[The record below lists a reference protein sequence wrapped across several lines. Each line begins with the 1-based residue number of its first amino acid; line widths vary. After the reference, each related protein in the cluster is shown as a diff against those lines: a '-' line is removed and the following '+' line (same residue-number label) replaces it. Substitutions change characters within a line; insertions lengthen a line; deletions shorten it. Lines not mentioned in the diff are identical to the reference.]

1 MSDSKLNADSFT
13 LSFTVNDLAAS
24 RKWYCDALGFAV
36 EQEYERDGKP
46 QAVVLTGGGVRM
58 LLNQDD
64 GAKGWDRIKGQGFM
78 VTINV
83 ADVDR
88 VAARAKAAGAA
99 LDTEPEDKPWG
110 ARQFQIVDP
119 DGFKLGISRP
129 L

>member
-1 MSDSKLNADSFT
+1 MSDSTLNAQSFT
-13 LSFTVNDLAAS
+13 LSFTVKDLAAS
-24 RKWYCDALGFAV
+24 TKWYCDALGFAV
-36 EQEYERDGKP
+36 EQEYERDGKA
-46 QAVVLTGGGVRM
+46 QAVVLNGGEARM

-83 ADVDR
+83 ADVDS
-88 VAARAKAAGAA
+88 VAARAKAAGAT

-110 ARQFQIVDP
+110 ARQFQIIDP